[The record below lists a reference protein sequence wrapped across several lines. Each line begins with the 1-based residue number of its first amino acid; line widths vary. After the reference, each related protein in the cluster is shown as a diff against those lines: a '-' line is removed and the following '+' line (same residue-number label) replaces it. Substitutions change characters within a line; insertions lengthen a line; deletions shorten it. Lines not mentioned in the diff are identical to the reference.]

1 RDRYRH
7 WRPRRRFGRQE
18 VEGLG
23 ARQSGI
29 VRHPLA
35 ANRCVCRP
43 SLLDHQARICRQDAH
58 RHSPA
63 GIARTHRG
71 AGPHAERRQ
80 GHRRILKECRTD
92 VEGERVGDDMSIN
105 PAVIPGPERPRPWI
119 VRHWLLALLSA
130 VALLIVLGAA
140 GCFAFLSM
148 LEGGMKNSGAYQQ
161 AMEKVRQSPEVAD
174 ALGTPIKEGF
184 FVQGIINTNGIYD
197 NADMTIPLSGPK
209 CKGTANVVARKF
221 AGAWELRRLEVKV
234 DGQPEPIRLLQAA
247 EQ

>member
-1 RDRYRH
+1 
-7 WRPRRRFGRQE
+7 
-18 VEGLG
+18 
-23 ARQSGI
+23 
-29 VRHPLA
+29 
-35 ANRCVCRP
+35 
-43 SLLDHQARICRQDAH
+43 
-58 RHSPA
+58 
-63 GIARTHRG
+63 
-71 AGPHAERRQ
+71 
-80 GHRRILKECRTD
+80 
-92 VEGERVGDDMSIN
+92 MSIN

-184 FVQGIINTNGIYD
+184 FVQGTINTNGNSG
-197 NADMTIPLSGPK
+197 NADLTIPLSGPK
-209 CKGTANVVARKF
+209 GKGTANVVARKF